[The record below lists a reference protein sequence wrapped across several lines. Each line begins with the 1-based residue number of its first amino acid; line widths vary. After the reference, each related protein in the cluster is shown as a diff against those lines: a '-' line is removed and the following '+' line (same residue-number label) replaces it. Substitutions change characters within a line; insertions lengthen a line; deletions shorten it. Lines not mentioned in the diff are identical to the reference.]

1 VIASCVVSVV
11 SNGHEIA
18 QLRREPV
25 VERLRMSSDKVAADE
40 DVEDSGYKCNLLSD
54 RHNFGIVPTPAE
66 SIHRLLHA
74 LCVPVQLLIWCWY
87 SSPPFSTTL
96 SFAFLLDDLNFS
108 RWRRTLSVC
117 ADKVFC
123 HFSSR
128 CGSARLS
135 RTSNTVRRSKG
146 GNASQSS

>member
-87 SSPPFSTTL
+87 SSPPF
-96 SFAFLLDDLNFS
+96 LNH
-108 RWRRTLSVC
+108 SVLC
-117 ADKVFC
+117 ILA
-123 HFSSR
+123 
-128 CGSARLS
+128 
-135 RTSNTVRRSKG
+135 RRSQLF
-146 GNASQSS
+146 ALAPDPLRVCRQSILPLLEPLWQC